1 MNLGISIIWG
11 RYKKIIVAFIL
22 IVLLFALG
30 GIVVPNFLTVEQVLL
45 TL

>member
-1 MNLGISIIWG
+1 MNLGISMFFE

-30 GIVVPNFLTVEQVLL
+30 GIIVPNF
-45 TL
+45 